1 MHVEVASVIRL
12 VSWSVNSRYLLIG
25 NRMYGL
31 SRMFYRGK
39 SQSQETVDIAFNN
52 VRPVL
57 ADTSQLTYYSADP
70 SAKNLFSSRMLLKR
84 HRSTVELT
92 DFLPAS

>member
-12 VSWSVNSRYLLIG
+12 VSWYLLIG
-25 NRMYGL
+25 NPMYEL

-57 ADTSQLTYYSADP
+57 ADNSQLTY
-70 SAKNLFSSRMLLKR
+70 
-84 HRSTVELT
+84 
-92 DFLPAS
+92 